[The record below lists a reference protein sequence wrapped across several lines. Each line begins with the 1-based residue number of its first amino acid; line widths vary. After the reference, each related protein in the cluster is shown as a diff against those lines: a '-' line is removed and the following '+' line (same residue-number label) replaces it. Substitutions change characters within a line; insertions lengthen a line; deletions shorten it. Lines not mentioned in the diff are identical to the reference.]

1 MPAAAARPRWRPP
14 PVRSQRN
21 FLCIGNELIK
31 GYVHPGQMAKD
42 FQELSRLIH
51 ALWAGRP
58 TRPMIAG
65 ADEIRNM
72 PQFLKAVGPG
82 VLGAAT

>member
-1 MPAAAARPRWRPP
+1 M
-14 PVRSQRN
+14 
-21 FLCIGNELIK
+21 CIGNELIK